1 MSLLGGLELQPP
13 IAYTHRGGIVL
24 FQRRSPG
31 AKLAGVMVGRR
42 EHERARWEPARLSVT
57 IECVVVDGIR
67 LHTGPLRNL
76 VTDRDLG
83 YPIIGSARTDA
94 LVSIYVRNDGR
105 AAELRAVLLV
115 HGKGED
121 ARPMLRALRG

>member
-1 MSLLGGLELQPP
+1 MIGGLELHPATAR
-13 IAYTHRGGIVL
+13 IHRGGIVL

-31 AKLAGVMVGRR
+31 VKLAGVMVGRR
-42 EHERARWEPARLSVT
+42 EEPYDRWEPARLSVT

-76 VTDRDLG
+76 VGARDLG
-83 YPIIGSARTDA
+83 YPLVGLAKVDA
-94 LVSIYVRNDGR
+94 LVSIYVRNDSH

-115 HGKGED
+115 HGQGED